1 MLDENA
7 NENADENADE
17 NDIVLGRLAGKVALV
32 TGAASGI
39 GKGIATAFLA
49 EGASVVA
56 VDIDV
61 DGMASL
67 ASDADGRD
75 VSARLHTL
83 RCDVTSEPNVQA
95 AAEAAV
101 ERFGGLD
108 IAVANAGKG
117 GFGMITEHPL
127 EVWQEIIDLCLTGAF
142 LTVKHAGR
150 VMRNGGSIINI
161 ASLNA
166 IQPAEG
172 MVAYCTAKAGVAML
186 TRVAAMELGHRQIRV
201 NTIAPG
207 LVETNATGTF
217 FSIPGVVEE
226 FVENTTVGRFAQPD
240 DIARVAVF
248 LASDDSTFVSASFY
262 SVDGGASTKRYPDLP
277 GAFARSGLG
286 G

>member
-1 MLDENA
+1 MGT
-7 NENADENADE
+7 ADN
-17 NDIVLGRLAGKVALV
+17 GHQRLAGKVALV

-39 GKGIATAFLA
+39 GKAIATAFLT
-49 EGASVVA
+49 EGSSVVA

-67 ASDADGRD
+67 ASDADGGD
-75 VSARLHTL
+75 VSGRLATM
-83 RCDVTSEPNVQA
+83 RCDVTSEADVKTA
-95 AAEAAV
+95 ADAAV
-101 ERFGGLD
+101 DRFGGLD

-117 GFGMITEHPL
+117 AFGMITEQPL
-127 EVWQEIIDLCLTGAF
+127 AAWQEVIDLCLTGVF

-172 MVAYCTAKAGVAML
+172 MVAYCAAKAGVAML

-207 LVETNATGTF
+207 LVETNATGGF
-217 FSIPGVVEE
+217 WMIPGVVEE
-226 FVENTTVGRFAQPD
+226 FVENTTVGRFARPE
-240 DIARVAVF
+240 DIAKVAVF
-248 LASDDSTFVSASFY
+248 LASDDSDFVSASFY

-277 GAFARSGLG
+277 GAFSRLAAPDA
-286 G
+286 